1 MIELLVAGFCTCFIF
16 WMCWEICSELQTGA
30 GERFV
35 AWIVSGFTIS
45 LVIGMFANSLKS

>member
-1 MIELLVAGFCTCFIF
+1 MSELLVAGCCTCFIF